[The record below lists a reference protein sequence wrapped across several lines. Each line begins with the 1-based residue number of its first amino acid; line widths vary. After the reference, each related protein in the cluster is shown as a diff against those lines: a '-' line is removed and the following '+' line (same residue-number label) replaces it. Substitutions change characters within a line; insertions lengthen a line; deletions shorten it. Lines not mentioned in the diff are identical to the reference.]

1 MSTTSATIEKQSG
14 TLWPLNL
21 SALCLV
27 AVSLSAVVVEFGASQ
42 WASALA
48 AAAILLFLAVQW
60 RQIHRTFQFFVVV
73 AIGLGLTLW
82 FNHDITW
89 PELAAAIDRAA
100 FFTFFLTSLAV
111 LREAAGSSPLVR
123 RCGTI
128 MVNQPPGRR
137 YLLMSFG
144 SHLFSVMLNVGA
156 LNVLGT
162 MVKRAIHYGDTDEQ
176 KRIAGIR
183 SRRML
188 TAVLRGFS
196 SIPLWSPTSVTM
208 LLVLSAIPSLQWEH
222 YAPVG
227 LLLAAVFILWGAVL
241 DRISYPQRKV
251 TPGAN
256 HRLYYLLPL
265 VLLVALIPATAIAV
279 SVLTGLQ
286 MFSALLM
293 CVPFIGVIWIS
304 FQYRR
309 SNARLAAAL
318 VARRVTRSFPVT
330 FTNQRNEVAL
340 FASSGFIGV
349 ILIPLIDPA
358 WINNW
363 IEQANI
369 GDAWLMIIISL
380 IILLSSLLAINPIIT
395 VTLLL
400 GVLQQLPDL
409 SIPPTVQ
416 VVVISLTW
424 AVFAGLSPFTA
435 ALRFISNFSDV
446 TPAVFGFIWNGVF
459 NLTVLIA
466 LYAALLIL
474 L

>member
-1 MSTTSATIEKQSG
+1 VSATTAALEKQDS

-27 AVSLSAVVVEFGASQ
+27 AVSLSAVVREFGASQ
-42 WASALA
+42 WASPLA
-48 AAAILLFLAVQW
+48 GISMLLFLALQW
-60 RQIHRTFQFFVVV
+60 RQIYRTFQFFVLL

-82 FNHDITW
+82 LNHEITW
-89 PELAAAIDRAA
+89 PELAAAIDRSA

-111 LREAAGSSPLVR
+111 LKEAAGSSPLVR

-128 MVNQPPGRR
+128 LVNQPPGRR
-137 YLLMSFG
+137 YLLMAVG

-162 MVKRAIHYGDTDEQ
+162 MVKRAIHYGDTAEQ
-176 KRIAGIR
+176 RRIAGIR

-196 SIPLWSPTSVTM
+196 GIPLWSPTSVTM
-208 LLVLSAIPSLQWEH
+208 LLLLSAIPNLQWEH

-227 LLLAAVFILWGAVL
+227 LLLAALFILWGALL
-241 DRISYPQRKV
+241 DRISYPQRTV

-265 VLLVALIPATAIAV
+265 VLLVALIPSSAIVV

-293 CVPFIGVIWIS
+293 CVPFIGVIWIA
-304 FQYRR
+304 FQYNR
-309 SNARLAAAL
+309 SNARLTAAL
-318 VARRVTRSFPVT
+318 VVRRIGRSFPVT

-349 ILIPLIDPA
+349 ILIPLIDPV
-358 WINNW
+358 WINQW
-363 IEQANI
+363 IEHANI
-369 GDAWLMIIISL
+369 GDAWLMIIVSL
-380 IILLSSLLAINPIIT
+380 TIILSSLVAINPIIT
-395 VTLLL
+395 VTLIL
-400 GVLQQLPDL
+400 GVLQQLPGL
-409 SIPPTVQ
+409 SISPTVQ
-416 VVVISLTW
+416 VIVISLTW

-435 ALRFISNFSDV
+435 ALRFISSFSNV
-446 TPAVFGFIWNGVF
+446 SPLVFGIIWNGVF
-459 NLTVLIA
+459 NLTVLIV
-466 LYAALLIL
+466 LYAALLIFL
-474 L
+474 